1 MREHTTKKLAKFAIA
16 YLSALLLFG
25 TSAAPSAAE
34 EPTNKQEEAS
44 SSAEQVVAGWWE
56 APWRF
61 NVNVYA
67 WFPKA
72 PVKIDVGQEEVDLP
86 ESLSN
91 IYSGIQLGG
100 MAEIEVHKGPIG
112 VFASPLYVKLKDSE
126 HVQGLFEKRKVTL
139 EEEVFLMDYGVSY
152 RFRPWH
158 LGKNA
163 ATGYSPSIAVEPY
176 GGFRYLHDPIKVK
189 VSPGVFGEG
198 LTVKKTIEF
207 NTPIIGISTHWDL
220 TKRWALRLQGDIGG
234 FHVDNVDNTY
244 QGIGVVG
251 YRFKMWDVSSAVYA
265 GYRYTRVHYDD
276 DDIEID
282 VALQGPLLGIGW
294 EF

>member
-1 MREHTTKKLAKFAIA
+1 MEKRIKMKLLKLVIPC
-16 YLSALLLFG
+16 LLALMLVG
-25 TSAAPSAAE
+25 TSATPSAAE

-44 SSAEQVVAGWWE
+44 SSAEQVVAGWRE

-86 ESLSN
+86 ETLSN

-100 MAEIEVHKGPIG
+100 MAEMEVHKGPIG
-112 VFASPLYVKLKDSE
+112 VFASPLYVSLKDSE
-126 HVQGLFEKRKVTL
+126 HVHGLFEERKVTL

-176 GGFRYLHDPIKVK
+176 AGFRYLHDPIKVK
-189 VSPGVFGEG
+189 IDPGLLGEG
-198 LTVKKTIEF
+198 LTVKKTIRF
-207 NTPIIGISTHWDL
+207 NWKTSNNKDKIIL
-220 TKRWALRLQGDIGG
+220 
-234 FHVDNVDNTY
+234 NV
-244 QGIGVVG
+244 V
-251 YRFKMWDVSSAVYA
+251 
-265 GYRYTRVHYDD
+265 
-276 DDIEID
+276 
-282 VALQGPLLGIGW
+282 
-294 EF
+294 

>member
-1 MREHTTKKLAKFAIA
+1 MKLSKLAIPCLLALMLVGALAPPCGAQEQSESQKASS
-16 YLSALLLFG
+16 LSA
-25 TSAAPSAAE
+25 TNASATKSE
-34 EPTNKQEEAS
+34 R
-44 SSAEQVVAGWWE
+44 W
-56 APWRF
+56 PWRF

-67 WFPKA
+67 WAPKA

-86 ESLSN
+86 ETLSN

-100 MAEIEVHKGPIG
+100 MAEFEVHKGPIG

-139 EEEVFLMDYGVSY
+139 QEEVFLIDYGVSY
-152 RFRPWH
+152 KFGPWH

-176 GGFRYLHDPIKVK
+176 GGYRYLHDPIKVK
-189 VSPGVFGEG
+189 VSPGVLGEG

-220 TKRWALRLQGDIGG
+220 TERWGLRIQGDIGG
-234 FHVDNVDNTY
+234 FHVDHVDNTY
-244 QGIGVVG
+244 QGIGLIG
-251 YRFKMWDVSSAVYA
+251 YRFKMWDVSSAAFA
-265 GYRYTRVHYDD
+265 GYRYTRVHYDKD
-276 DDIEID
+276 KLEID